1 MIPIVNPTLLAWE
14 AVIAD
19 FRQAWESGQVTTG
32 TFTRRFEAAV
42 EERLQVPHAVMVQSC
57 TAGLMLVLRALD
69 LRGEVIMPAFTWTA
83 TAQAALWN
91 GLTPVFADI
100 RPSTYTLDPDKVVA
114 ALTPQTAAI
123 MPVNVF
129 GCPPDYEAF
138 ADIGKKYGL
147 PLVYDSAQGLGSQ
160 YRLAD
165 GSWQFSGNFGT
176 AEIFSMSPTK
186 VITAMEGG
194 LITTSDAAL
203 AEKLRQM
210 RDYGKTPD
218 GADIAWLGLS
228 ARVPEINAIVAYHNF
243 AHMDELVQRRQ
254 ELMQHYRQ
262 GLIDLPGVTFQEI
275 PANRRSSG
283 NYFTLFIDSA
293 QARRSRDQVYEHLKD
308 QGVQAKKY
316 FYPALHQQRVYQ
328 TLGVSARTALPV
340 TEQAAAAG
348 LALPLYSHIAEQQIE
363 YILEILNRIL
373 GG

>member
-1 MIPIVNPTLLAWE
+1 MIPIVNPTLLEWQ

-32 TFTRRFEAAV
+32 TFTRRFEAAA

-57 TAGLMLVLRALD
+57 TAGLMLVLRALE
-69 LRGEVIMPAFTWTA
+69 LQGEIIMPAFTWTA

-100 RPSTYTLDPDKVVA
+100 RPSTYTLDPEKVA
-114 ALTPQTAAI
+114 AAVTPQTAAV

-138 ADIGKKYGL
+138 EAIGKQYGL
-147 PLVYDSAQGLGSQ
+147 PVIYDSAQGLGSQ
-160 YRLAD
+160 YRLTD
-165 GSWQFSGNFGT
+165 GTWQFSGNFGT

-194 LITTSDAAL
+194 LITTSDATL
-203 AEKLRQM
+203 AQKLRQM

-218 GADIAWLGLS
+218 GEDIAWLGLS
-228 ARVPEINAIVAYHNF
+228 ARVPEINAIVAYYNF
-243 AHMDELVQRRQ
+243 GHMDELVQRRQ

-262 GLIDLPGVTFQEI
+262 GLTGLRGVTFQDI
-275 PANRRSSG
+275 PADRRTSG
-283 NYFTLFIDSA
+283 NYFTLFLDAA
-293 QARRSRDQVYEHLKD
+293 QARHSRDQVYEHLKD
-308 QGVQAKKY
+308 QGIQAKKY
-316 FYPALHQQRVYQ
+316 FYPALHQQKVYQ
-328 TLGVSARTALPV
+328 TFGVSARTPLPV

-348 LALPLYSHIAEQQIE
+348 LALPLYSHLEEKLIFKVLNIAKGF
-363 YILEILNRIL
+363 LL
-373 GG
+373 